1 MSDLEAIT
9 TKLSQALTP
18 LSRLQNADAAVVV
31 MLNYR
36 CGKPEVLLVER
47 AKSSKDPWS
56 GQMALPGGKRD
67 PKDKGILQ
75 TAVRETLEETN
86 IDLTKEHTFL
96 GALENARSSG
106 ELSLTVTPLVAL
118 VKGEPCIKTSK
129 ELTGHLWIR
138 LSELGSR
145 RGTVKSPSGVV
156 PGYMLDEGVVW
167 GLTYGILEQLFRVLE
182 S

>member
-9 TKLSQALTP
+9 AKLSRVLKP

-31 MLNYR
+31 ILKYR
-36 CGKPEVLLVER
+36 CGKLEVLLVER
-47 AKSSKDPWS
+47 AESSKDPWS

-86 IDLTKEHTFL
+86 IDLTKEHKLL
-96 GALENARSSG
+96 GALKNARSGG
-106 ELSLTVTPLVAL
+106 EPSLTVTPLVAL
-118 VKGEPCIKTSK
+118 VKGESSIKRSK
-129 ELTGHLWIR
+129 ELIGHLWIR
-138 LSELGSR
+138 LNELGSR
-145 RGTVKSPSGVV
+145 RGTAKLPSGVV
-156 PGYMLDEGVVW
+156 QGYILDEGVVW
-167 GLTYGILEQLFRVLE
+167 GLTYRILEQLFRVLE